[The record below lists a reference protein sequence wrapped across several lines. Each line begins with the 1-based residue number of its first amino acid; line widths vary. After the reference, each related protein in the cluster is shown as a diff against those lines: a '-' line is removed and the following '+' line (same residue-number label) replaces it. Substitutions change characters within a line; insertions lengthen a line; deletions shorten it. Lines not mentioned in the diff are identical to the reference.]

1 MFESIKP
8 YMEKIDERILRERV
22 LIFFSAIAVIYLLWS
37 VAIQSSI
44 SKKIALANT
53 SIIALANQKTTT
65 QTEIAAATQMLL
77 SDPNVIKKEQITQ
90 LQNDISS
97 VETQLHAASESLIR
111 AEQLPEALQQVL
123 QKTASLHLVEVK
135 TLPAKELQLAQSLG
149 EIAAETVSKELKTNT
164 IPAGVYQHSVVLKV
178 SGSYFQILDFL
189 MALEQLPCR
198 FYWQSLDYKVMQ
210 YPTAEIILQV
220 YTLSSEE
227 GLFGV

>member
-8 YMEKIDERILRERV
+8 YMEKIDERMLRERV

-77 SDPNVIKKEQITQ
+77 SDPNVIKKEQIAQ

-111 AEQLPEALQQVL
+111 AEQLSEALQQVL

-135 TLPAKELQLAQSLG
+135 TLPAKEFQLTQSLD

-164 IPAGVYQHSVVLKV
+164 IPTGVYQHSVVLKV

-189 MALEQLPCR
+189 MALEQLPWR